1 MVVVEMYK
9 TKDALF
15 SIFIILFLCL
25 IAIYVDK
32 YTVAGNPM
40 NVAKCLEFDLKI
52 REEDFLHLRKKEDL
66 NNKENCFREK

>member
-40 NVAKCLEFDLKI
+40 NVAKCLELDLKI

-66 NNKENCFREK
+66 NNKENCLRRK

>member
-25 IAIYVDK
+25 IAVYVDK
-32 YTVAGNPM
+32 YTMVGNPS
-40 NVAKCLEFDLKI
+40 NVAKCLESDLKMS
-52 REEDFLHLRKKEDL
+52 EGNFLHLRKKEDL

>member
-40 NVAKCLEFDLKI
+40 NVAKCLELDLKI
-52 REEDFLHLRKKEDL
+52 REEDF
-66 NNKENCFREK
+66 